1 MRKTNNLYPKTWL
14 KKFWE
19 IEINKET
26 FRDEWLVEY
35 ALTQNDT
42 QPSRD
47 IIVYTNLHHRVKDV
61 KLNEWTTKDYNK
73 GLYLSLK
80 MFTKKWGL
88 IAR

>member
-1 MRKTNNLYPKTWL
+1 MRKTYNFYPKTWL
-14 KKFWE
+14 KNFWE

-26 FRDEWLVEY
+26 FNDEWLVEY
-35 ALTQNDT
+35 VLTQRDK
-42 QPSRD
+42 QPYRD
-47 IIVYTNLHHRVKDV
+47 IIVYTNLHHRVKSV
-61 KLNEWTTKDYNK
+61 KLNDEDTKNYNK